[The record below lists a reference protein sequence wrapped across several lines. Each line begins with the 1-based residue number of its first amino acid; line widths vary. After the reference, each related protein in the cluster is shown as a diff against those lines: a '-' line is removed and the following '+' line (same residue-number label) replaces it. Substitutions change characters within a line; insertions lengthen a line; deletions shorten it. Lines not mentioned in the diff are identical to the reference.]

1 MPESQTVPQLPQ
13 FIGSFR
19 APAVQDG
26 TAEDVVD
33 EGDDVVLDG
42 IVEVVLVVSDDE
54 VLDKADEVLLERTV
68 EFVKGG
74 KDEEVLGEEENVIV
88 ELVKAGRDVLEKVTV
103 AVALKF
109 TVTVV
114 AGIVTVKLPPV
125 IPMQLQALEYLTIFS
140 QALA

>member
-1 MPESQTVPQLPQ
+1 M
-13 FIGSFR
+13 
-19 APAVQDG
+19 
-26 TAEDVVD
+26 VD

-114 AGIVTVKLPPV
+114 AW
-125 IPMQLQALEYLTIFS
+125 QASAECFN
-140 QALA
+140 